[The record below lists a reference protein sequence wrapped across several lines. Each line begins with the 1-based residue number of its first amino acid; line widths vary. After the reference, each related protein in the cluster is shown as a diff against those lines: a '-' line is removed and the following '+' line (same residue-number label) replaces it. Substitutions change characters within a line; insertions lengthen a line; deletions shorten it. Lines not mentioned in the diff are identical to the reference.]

1 MMLKGAEKNPMLGH
15 RGPGVSGF
23 LTQPL
28 ANLPLVWF
36 DLEPKNDIVYLMVPP
51 KLQSFEEGTP
61 GHVFPIIANDGGV
74 LARNGHTEASV
85 EIAGFPCHPVIIHI
99 HF

>member
-1 MMLKGAEKNPMLGH
+1 
-15 RGPGVSGF
+15 
-23 LTQPL
+23 
-28 ANLPLVWF
+28 
-36 DLEPKNDIVYLMVPP
+36 MVPP